1 MATVESGRVR
11 ESLRESGLALL
22 DQGAVSLTSFA
33 TAVML
38 GRTAGPSELALYSL
52 GLTLLLVLA
61 TVQDSL
67 VSTPYT
73 VYGARLT
80 AADRAAYAGRTLVFW
95 GLLALAAAASLA
107 SGGAL
112 VLAGLGPAE
121 LGRLLIVAA
130 AVAPAL
136 GLREFGRRVSA
147 ADLRIGAAL
156 ALDGSVGV
164 IQGIGLL
171 WLANR
176 GTLSATSGLAL
187 MGAANACGALVWL
200 AVWRRRGLIRLCR
213 DRLGPVW
220 REHWALGRWVGA
232 SRIAGH
238 LGSDV
243 LLLWLLTFALGSAS
257 AGAFAAC
264 LTVAFLTNPVVL
276 GVGFFLTPKLAARRA
291 AGGVPAV
298 ARYALG
304 TTLAL
309 GLLLAAFVAAVA
321 AGGGSLI
328 VTIYGP
334 AYAGLGLTATTV
346 AVAVALGALA
356 VGATNALL
364 VIERPALNVLASLL
378 GLVTMLASAAVLIP
392 SHGVTGAALSFCAG
406 NAAQLV
412 MRFALLARVVI
423 VRPARRLAAD
433 LLSGEEAI

>member
-1 MATVESGRVR
+1 M
-11 ESLRESGLALL
+11 LA
-22 DQGAVSLTSFA
+22 
-33 TAVML
+33 
-38 GRTAGPSELALYSL
+38 
-52 GLTLLLVLA
+52 
-61 TVQDSL
+61 
-67 VSTPYT
+67 
-73 VYGARLT
+73 
-80 AADRAAYAGRTLVFW
+80 W
-95 GLLALAAAASLA
+95 GL
-107 SGGAL
+107 GE
-112 VLAGLGPAE
+112 V
-121 LGRLLIVAA
+121 
-130 AVAPAL
+130 
-136 GLREFGRRVSA
+136 GRRVSA
-147 ADLRIGAAL
+147 AELRIGAAL

-164 IQGIGLL
+164 VQGIGLL
-171 WLANR
+171 WLAAR

-200 AVWRRRGLIRLCR
+200 AVWRRRGWIRLCR

-232 SRIAGH
+232 SRIVGH

-298 ARYALG
+298 SRYALG
-304 TTLAL
+304 TTLVL

-321 AGGGSLI
+321 VGGGSLI

-334 AYAGLGLTATTV
+334 AYAGLGLAATTV

-364 VIERPALNVLASLL
+364 VIERPALNFLASLL

-392 SHGVTGAALSFCAG
+392 SHGVLGAALSFCAG
-406 NAAQLV
+406 NAAQLLV
-412 MRFALLARVVI
+412 RFALLARVVI
-423 VRPARRLAAD
+423 VRPARRLAAAD